1 MISEKQKQEVIE
13 LFLQGTP
20 QTTIAKKK
28 DMPSR
33 NKVAEI
39 IKDYKSSRVDLNNK
53 ESIQKDVE
61 SNPEIL
67 NLKEELAKEQLRR
80 KIREQRQP
88 FEVEKALN
96 KIEEFKGEVYRY
108 INRILNKALIGKE
121 LKFWKCPNCND
132 EGHVAINIQCT
143 NCDYETQ
150 SGWFPEE

>member
-1 MISEKQKQEVIE
+1 MISPKQVQKVRE
-13 LFLQGTP
+13 LFQQGTP
-20 QTTIAKKK
+20 QTTIVKKENI
-28 DMPSR
+28 SR
-33 NKVAEI
+33 TKVAEI
-39 IKDYKSSRVDLNNK
+39 IKDYKKRNIDLDNK
-53 ESIQKDVE
+53 ESIQEDVK

-67 NLKEELAKEQLRR
+67 KLKEELVKEQLRR